1 MVLLMEQ
8 AVLLHLPLTSEKFG
22 TATDQEAV
30 RALGDQLEQVIADAS
45 AGEFD
50 GDEFGGNKCVLF
62 MYGPDADRLFA
73 LIEPILRAAPVASG
87 GYAIK
92 RYGAA
97 DDPGAREERVTW

>member
-1 MVLLMEQ
+1 MEQ
-8 AVLLHLPLTSEKFG
+8 AVIIHLPMRGKQFG
-22 TATDQEAV
+22 EPTDREAV
-30 RALGDQLEQVIADAS
+30 LALEDELEKLLSDGTV
-45 AGEFD
+45 GELD

-73 LIEPILRAAPVASG
+73 LIEPLLKATPIASS

-97 DDPGAREERVTW
+97 DDLFASEKRVTW

>member
-1 MVLLMEQ
+1 MVSSMQQ
-8 AVLLHLPLTSEKFG
+8 AVLVHLPMKEDPFGSPTEK
-22 TATDQEAV
+22 AEV
-30 RALGDQLEQVIADAS
+30 HALEELLENAIVDGA

-50 GDEFGGNKCVLF
+50 GDEFGATKCVLF

-97 DDPGAREERVTW
+97 DDPGAPEKRVTW